1 MNVKAIQITKK
12 EFLVEFRT
20 RYALTSGILFV
31 LTTLSIIVFS
41 TTNDSKSA
49 GIFSGF
55 LWIILFFTTMTLT
68 GKIFIEEEEKGT
80 SLYLRSIAEPF
91 SIFVGKLMFAI
102 STSVVINLIA
112 SLMLPIFITEVTI
125 QNLTQY
131 VLVVILGSV
140 SLASVTTILSSI
152 IAKASS
158 KNGLLPILGFPI
170 LLPLVVIGVDAT
182 YLSIHSADW
191 ATFLQSIMFMIA
203 YSGVMIIVSIW
214 VFPLIWLD

>member
-91 SIFVGKLMFAI
+91 SIFVGKVVFAI
-102 STSVVINLIA
+102 ITSVVINLIA

-125 QNLTQY
+125 QNLIQY

-140 SLASVTTILSSI
+140 ALASVTTILSSI

-191 ATFLQSIMFMIA
+191 TTFLQSILFMIA

>member
-102 STSVVINLIA
+102 TTSVVINLIA

-125 QNLTQY
+125 QNLIQY

-140 SLASVTTILSSI
+140 ALASVTTILSSI

-191 ATFLQSIMFMIA
+191 ATFLQSILFMIA

>member
-1 MNVKAIQITKK
+1 MHVKAIQITKK

-41 TTNDSKSA
+41 TTNDVKTS
-49 GIFSGF
+49 GIYAGF
-55 LWIILFFTTMTLT
+55 LWIVLFFTTITLS

-102 STSVVINLIA
+102 ITSTVINIIA
-112 SLMLPIFITEVTI
+112 SMLLPLFITEVVI
-125 QNLTQY
+125 KNLLQY
-131 VLVVILGSV
+131 LLVVILGSIA
-140 SLASVTTILSSI
+140 LASVTTILSSI

-158 KNGLLPILGFPI
+158 KNGLLPILGFPL

-191 ATFLQSIMFMIA
+191 TTFLQSILFMVS
-203 YSGVMIIVSIW
+203 YSGVMIIVSIF

>member
-1 MNVKAIQITKK
+1 MHVKAIQITKK

-20 RYALTSGILFV
+20 RYAITSGILFV

-41 TTNDSKSA
+41 TTNDVKSS
-49 GIFSGF
+49 GIYAGF

-91 SIFVGKLMFAI
+91 SIFVGKLIFAI
-102 STSVVINLIA
+102 TTSTVINLIA
-112 SLMLPIFITEVTI
+112 SILLPLFITEVVI
-125 QNLTQY
+125 KNILQY
-131 VLVVILGSV
+131 LLVVTFGSIA
-140 SLASVTTILSSI
+140 LASVTTILSSI
-152 IAKASS
+152 IAKANS
-158 KNGLLPILGFPI
+158 KNGLLPILGFPL
-170 LLPLVVIGVDAT
+170 LLPLVVVGVDAT

-191 ATFLQSIMFMIA
+191 TTFFQSLLFMVS
-203 YSGVMIIVSIW
+203 YSGVMIIASIW

>member
-68 GKIFIEEEEKGT
+68 
-80 SLYLRSIAEPF
+80 
-91 SIFVGKLMFAI
+91 
-102 STSVVINLIA
+102 
-112 SLMLPIFITEVTI
+112 
-125 QNLTQY
+125 
-131 VLVVILGSV
+131 
-140 SLASVTTILSSI
+140 
-152 IAKASS
+152 
-158 KNGLLPILGFPI
+158 
-170 LLPLVVIGVDAT
+170 
-182 YLSIHSADW
+182 
-191 ATFLQSIMFMIA
+191 
-203 YSGVMIIVSIW
+203 
-214 VFPLIWLD
+214 